1 MANNRSFSAAQWARI
16 RRSGKAP
23 PSDPSVGGELNIV
36 PLLDIVMN
44 VMLFVLATVT
54 TVFTATIAVPAPSRP
69 ADSAGRAGQ
78 GTVLELTR
86 EGFIV
91 GTDRGYLQ
99 PDCTSLGGPAIV
111 VPAVRGAHDFHAL
124 SQCLLR
130 ARSSPSISAA
140 LRASEP
146 IRVAGHAAA
155 PYALMVR
162 MLDAARESRP
172 GARDLFVHAQL
183 GLL

>member
-1 MANNRSFSAAQWARI
+1 MANNGTFSAAQWARI
-16 RRSGKAP
+16 RRMAKAP
-23 PSDPSVGGELNIV
+23 PRDPSVGGELNIV

-54 TVFTATIAVPAPSRP
+54 TIFTTTIAVPAPSRP
-69 ADSAGRAGQ
+69 ADASGGGPQ
-78 GTVLELTR
+78 GVVLKLTR

-99 PDCTSLGGPAIV
+99 RDCASLGAPAL
-111 VPAVRGAHDFHAL
+111 AVAAVHGAHDFNAL

-130 ARSSPSISAA
+130 ARSAPATSAA
-140 LRASEP
+140 LRVTDS
-146 IRVAGHAAA
+146 IRVAGNGDV

-162 MLDAARESRP
+162 TLDAARESRA
-172 GARDLFVHAQL
+172 GARDLFAHAQL
-183 GLL
+183 GML